1 MLCPCSQ
8 GLLKYV
14 ACLEGQTKP
23 VFFFLKKLDL
33 IYAYKEEEMT
43 VLSSHG
49 NNLIYLGERDKW
61 QVEKISLKTWR
72 PWDERETLFY
82 ITKGQILSTFY
93 KPSLMISFYSLVS
106 KWNWISLTFS
116 LSFNEIRNSST
127 WGKRPE
133 VQNCEKWGS
142 AYDLFTMIS

>member
-1 MLCPCSQ
+1 M
-8 GLLKYV
+8 
-14 ACLEGQTKP
+14 
-23 VFFFLKKLDL
+23 
-33 IYAYKEEEMT
+33 IYAHKEEKMT

-61 QVEKISLKTWR
+61 QVEKISVKTWR

-106 KWNWISLTFS
+106 KWSWISLTFS
-116 LSFNEIRNSST
+116 LSCNEIRNSST

-133 VQNCEKWGS
+133 VQNCEKLGS
-142 AYDLFTMIS
+142 AYDLFTMMLRIFVFIVLLYKLGKFL